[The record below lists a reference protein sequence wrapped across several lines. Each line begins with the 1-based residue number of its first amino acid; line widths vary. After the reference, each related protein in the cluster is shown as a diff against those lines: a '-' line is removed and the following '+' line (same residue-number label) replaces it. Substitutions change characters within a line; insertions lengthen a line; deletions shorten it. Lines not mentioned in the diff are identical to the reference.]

1 MIKGARLKYQ
11 WPSTPNVVSILSTD
25 QIKETLNK
33 NPIVSVSEKLD
44 GSNICIS
51 SNGWIASRRVILVNN
66 FFEDD
71 LSTIKLVGSSLSSL
85 KQFEE
90 NIRAIHGELQRC
102 IKIQD
107 FQTLLYGEW
116 LQHRTAV
123 SFEDRYQYKE
133 RGFKSGH
140 LYVFGLSIILDNEP
154 TEAESMQLEKTL
166 SEELGDSIIDKP
178 EPRIFTFGLGSK
190 LLEFLKKHG
199 MDAAPF
205 IAECSFEA
213 ALLNEAFTEKL
224 INRTIEGFIMTGQ
237 GFILKWKP
245 VESQDRTFQIAAVSA
260 LRTNND
266 SFSITN
272 AIDALEKVCMSAAEK
287 SDRPKKKPEKRLY
300 AQLFKSAETKFQRI
314 EDLLDE
320 SMTAEKLK
328 EVQIECGLKLK
339 DEMKTDFIG
348 LGYRL
353 EEVYSLEMDVMV
365 DGILRRRTENWL
377 NRLKKKKN

>member
-71 LSTIKLVGSSLSSL
+71 LSTVKLVGSSLSSL

-123 SFEDRYQYKE
+123 SFEDRY
-133 RGFKSGH
+133 
-140 LYVFGLSIILDNEP
+140 
-154 TEAESMQLEKTL
+154 
-166 SEELGDSIIDKP
+166 
-178 EPRIFTFGLGSK
+178 
-190 LLEFLKKHG
+190 
-199 MDAAPF
+199 
-205 IAECSFEA
+205 
-213 ALLNEAFTEKL
+213 
-224 INRTIEGFIMTGQ
+224 
-237 GFILKWKP
+237 
-245 VESQDRTFQIAAVSA
+245 
-260 LRTNND
+260 
-266 SFSITN
+266 
-272 AIDALEKVCMSAAEK
+272 
-287 SDRPKKKPEKRLY
+287 
-300 AQLFKSAETKFQRI
+300 
-314 EDLLDE
+314 
-320 SMTAEKLK
+320 
-328 EVQIECGLKLK
+328 
-339 DEMKTDFIG
+339 
-348 LGYRL
+348 
-353 EEVYSLEMDVMV
+353 
-365 DGILRRRTENWL
+365 
-377 NRLKKKKN
+377 